1 MRIDNRKFDEL
12 RPVTLTPDYIVYP
25 EGSVLVT
32 MGNTKVLCNVSIA
45 DEVPGWMRSQGVE
58 SGWVTAEYALL
69 PRSTH
74 TRTRRERRGLGG
86 RTQEIQR
93 LIGRSLRAAVH
104 LDLLGAR
111 TCTVDCDVLQAD
123 GGTRTASITGGYVA
137 LAIALQKL
145 VAGGELPPEVF
156 AAPVAAVS
164 VGVVAGQPLLDLC
177 YEEDSAAEVD
187 LNVVMNAEGAF
198 IEVQGT
204 AERGAFPRAMLDQLL
219 DLAQKGIGELLEIQR
234 RILEESAGRAP

>member
-1 MRIDNRKFDEL
+1 MRIDGRKHNEL
-12 RPVTLTPDYIVYP
+12 RPVTLTPNFIVYP

-32 MGNTKVLCNVSIA
+32 MGNTKVLCNVSIE
-45 DEVPGWMRSQGVE
+45 DNVPGWMKSQGVE
-58 SGWVTAEYALL
+58 GGWVTAEYALL

-74 TRTRRERRGLGG
+74 TRTRRERRGAGG

-93 LIGRSLRAAVH
+93 LIGRSLRAAVN
-104 LDLLGAR
+104 LNLLGQR

-137 LAIALQKL
+137 LALALGKL
-145 VAGGELPPEVF
+145 VERGELPLDVF

-164 VGVVAGQPLLDLC
+164 VGVVDGQPLLDLC
-177 YEEDSAAEVD
+177 YAEDSEAAVD
-187 LNVVMNAEGAF
+187 LNVVMNADGAF
-198 IEVQGT
+198 VEVQGT
-204 AERGAFPRAMLDQLL
+204 AERGAFPRATLDQLL

-234 RILEESAGRAP
+234 EALG

>member
-58 SGWVTAEYALL
+58 GGWVTAEYALL

-204 AERGAFPRAMLDQLL
+204 AERGAFPRVMLDQLL

-234 RILEESAGRAP
+234 RVLEESAKQAP

>member
-1 MRIDNRKFDEL
+1 MRIDGRKFDEL
-12 RPVTLTPDYIVYP
+12 RPVTLTPDFIVYP
-25 EGSVLVT
+25 EGSVLVS
-32 MGNTKVLCNVSIA
+32 MGNTKVLCNVSIE
-45 DEVPGWMRSQGVE
+45 DDVPGWMKSQGVTG
-58 SGWVTAEYALL
+58 GWVTAEYALL

-74 TRTRRERRGLGG
+74 TRTRRERRGAGG

-93 LIGRSLRAAVH
+93 LIGRSLRAAVN
-104 LDLLGAR
+104 LELLGTR

-137 LAIALQKL
+137 LALALGKL
-145 VAGGELPPEVF
+145 VETGELSAEVF

-164 VGVVAGQPLLDLC
+164 AGVVAGQPLLDLC
-177 YEEDSAAEVD
+177 YEEDSQAEVD

-204 AERGAFPRAMLDQLL
+204 AERGAFPRPTLDQLL

-234 RILEESAGRAP
+234 AVLE